1 MYYIYHLCLLFDF
14 SLRINYLLMLRRICE
29 SRYASSLAF
38 KRPLDK
44 QSNALERSTIIKTLS
59 NFVLNQNYKAVLC
72 IVGSSKPALIF

>member
-44 QSNALERSTIIKTLS
+44 QSNALERSANNRPKALQLSKLYLTL
-59 NFVLNQNYKAVLC
+59 F
-72 IVGSSKPALIF
+72 